1 MFRYLAL
8 IAALMLFAGPASAF
22 CGFYVAKGDAKL
34 FNKASK
40 VVIARHLDR
49 TVITMANDYQGD
61 PSEFAMVIPTPSVLT
76 REQINVGDPAVMDH
90 IDAFTAPRL
99 VEYFDKNPCVQR
111 RMRALT
117 MQSAV
122 QEDSS
127 GGPARNNSLGVT
139 VEAEY
144 TVGEY
149 DIQILSA
156 RQSGGL
162 ATWLT
167 ENGYTLPDGAETVLS
182 DYVGAGM
189 KFFVARINLEE
200 KAKSGV
206 NYLRPLQIAFN
217 SPDFMLPIRLGT
229 LNADGEQELFVFT
242 VTRQFR
248 VESANYRTVKM
259 PTDSELPAFVRSK
272 FPDVY
277 RALFAEQVRREPGV
291 MFLEYAWNMSWCD
304 PCAADPLSRG
314 ELRSLGAWWV
324 QPDQTSAQPIPR
336 PQPGVTPKPLPT
348 PSRIMP
354 RPQPVEAFVTRLHLR
369 YDAMSHPFDL
379 QFRETQDQ
387 SNYQAR
393 YVLRHP
399 WTGEAQCPE
408 ASYYK
413 QQLPL
418 QQDARAQQLASLT
431 GWPIGDIREQMSLP
445 AEGPSDAW
453 WKDIWK

>member
-1 MFRYLAL
+1 MLRFLA
-8 IAALMLFAGPASAF
+8 IFAMAALFAVPASAF

-49 TVITMANDYQGD
+49 TVITMANDYQGN
-61 PSEFAMVIPTPSVLT
+61 PSEFAMVIPTPSVLK
-76 REQINVGDPAVMDH
+76 REQINVGNPAVMDH

-99 VEYFDKNPCVQR
+99 VEYFDKNPCMQR
-111 RMRALT
+111 RMRT
-117 MQSAV
+117 MQMQSAV
-122 QEDSS
+122 QDDTAGS
-127 GGPARNNSLGVT
+127 PARNKSLGVT

-149 DIQILSA
+149 DIQMLSA
-156 RQSGGL
+156 KQSGGL
-162 ATWLT
+162 AIWLM
-167 ENGYTLPDGAETVLS
+167 ENGYTVPDGAEAVLA
-182 DYVGAGM
+182 DYVSAGM
-189 KFFVARINLEE
+189 KFFVAKINLKE

-217 SPDFMLPIRLGT
+217 SQDFMLPIRLGT
-229 LNADGEQELFVFT
+229 LNAEGQQELFVFT
-242 VTRQFR
+242 VTRKGR

-259 PTDSELPAFVRSK
+259 PTDNELPLFVRAR

-304 PCAADPLSRG
+304 PCAADPLSRS
-314 ELRSLGAWWV
+314 ELRGLGAWWV
-324 QPDQTSAQPIPR
+324 QPDQASTQPIPR
-336 PQPGVTPKPLPT
+336 PQPGVTPKPLPA
-348 PSRIMP
+348 PSRILP

-369 YDAMSHPFDL
+369 YDAMTHPFDL
-379 QFRETQDQ
+379 KFRETQDQ

-393 YVLRHP
+393 YILRHP
-399 WTGEAQCPE
+399 WTGQAQCPE
-408 ASYYK
+408 ATYYQ

-418 QQDARAQQLASLT
+418 RQDARAQQLASLT
-431 GWPIGDIREQMSLP
+431 GWAIGTVREQMSLP
-445 AEGPSDAW
+445 VDGPSDEW
-453 WKDIWK
+453 WRDIWK